1 MLGNITTVIN
11 IVHNKRKRYVASS
24 PLLLLVRFVSVVYMS
39 FYISKGKNAHPTNIL
54 YIYIYLCL
62 VCINQSAGHDT

>member
-24 PLLLLVRFVSVVYMS
+24 PLLLLARFVTVVYMS
-39 FYISKGKNAHPTNIL
+39 FYNSKGKNAHPTNI
-54 YIYIYLCL
+54 IYIYLCL